1 MNTEKVQIPNGMFA
15 ILIIDS
21 MWVIA
26 IGMSQGTLTRA
37 VGNNNWITSIFS
49 FIIGIIIM
57 WLTVKILIKTP
68 GKNIIEQSELL
79 IGKWPAKLIS
89 ISAMAYFGTTFIA
102 LMITIVEH
110 VVLYL
115 LPEAN
120 IGVVIFFMTFVSI
133 VAGYY
138 GIEVLG
144 RLAWIGFFCL
154 WSFHL
159 LLIVGTIQQFKADN
173 FLPVMNRPVLDV
185 LSASWYINPTW
196 GLATMSAALI
206 LPLVKDSKKW
216 KKSSLVGFFLGSVFV
231 LIWPILQIGIITAN
245 VSSKYCVLCME
256 LMRYAKLGDFFQRYE
271 IVMSTLGLIVFSVQL
286 FLCFLC
292 FMHSTAS
299 IFGKKGY
306 RSFLIP
312 VSIII
317 GIISYWFCADHFR
330 SMNFMEIIWPAIA
343 NPIILGIP
351 LITLVLGWMF
361 KRRIKNNSNISQ
373 RH

>member
-1 MNTEKVQIPNGMFA
+1 MNIEKVQIPGGMFA
-15 ILIIDS
+15 ILIINS

-37 VGNNNWITSIFS
+37 VGNNSWITSIFS
-49 FIIGIIIM
+49 FIIGIVVM
-57 WLTVKILIKTP
+57 WLTVKIMIKTP

-79 IGKWPAKLIS
+79 IGKWAGKLINTS
-89 ISAMAYFGTTFIA
+89 IMVYFGTTYIA

-120 IGVVIFFMTFVSI
+120 IGVVVIFMVFVSL

-138 GIEVLG
+138 GIEVVG

-159 LLIVGTIQQFKADN
+159 LLVTGTIEQFNADN

-206 LPLVKDSKKW
+206 LPLVKDSKQW
-216 KKSSLVGFFLGSVFV
+216 KKSSLIGFFFGSVFV
-231 LIWPILQIGIITAN
+231 VIWPIQIGVITAN

-256 LMRYAKLGDFFQRYE
+256 LMRYARLGDFFKRYE
-271 IVMSTLGLIVFSVQL
+271 IAMSTLGLIVFSVQL

-292 FMHSTAS
+292 YMHSMAN
-299 IFGKKGY
+299 IFGKKEY

-312 VSIII
+312 GSIII
-317 GIISYWFCADHFR
+317 GIISYWFCAEHFR

-351 LITLVLGWMF
+351 FIMLIFGWILKSRM
-361 KRRIKNNSNISQ
+361 KSTNKTSQ